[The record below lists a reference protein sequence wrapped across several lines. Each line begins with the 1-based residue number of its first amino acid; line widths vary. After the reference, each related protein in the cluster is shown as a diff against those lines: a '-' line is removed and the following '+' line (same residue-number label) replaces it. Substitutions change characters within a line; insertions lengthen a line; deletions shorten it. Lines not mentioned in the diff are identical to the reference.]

1 MPQTKEHILLA
12 KQVGVPQ
19 IIVWVNKCDLIEET
33 ELIEIVEMDIKDELS
48 LHKFDPDK
56 VRFIRG
62 SALAALN
69 GDTTSPYG
77 VPAVQTLID
86 ALDNELEPP
95 KRELDKPFLLSI
107 KGVYSVGGR
116 GTVATGAV
124 EQGTV
129 KIGDNLELIGMR
141 KDGKVTKTACTGL
154 EMFNKKLEVGQAGD
168 DLGILLRGLKREEVR
183 RGQVLCKPGSLKV
196 YSQFKGSVY
205 LLTSEEGGRANGFK
219 TGFRPQFY
227 IRTADI
233 TGDITLPDNVE
244 IAVPGD
250 HIEITVSLG
259 LQVPLEKGTQF
270 SIREGGKTVGHGI
283 VSEVFLFLVNTYL

>member
-1 MPQTKEHILLA
+1 MLILPSFIY
-12 KQVGVPQ
+12 Q
-19 IIVWVNKCDLIEET
+19 IEET

-56 VRFIRG
+56 IRFIRG

-69 GDTTSPYG
+69 GENSPYG

-86 ALDNELEPP
+86 TLDNELEPP

-219 TGFRPQFY
+219 SGFRPQFY

-250 HIEITVSLG
+250 HIEMTVNLG

-283 VSEVFLFLVNTYL
+283 VSEAF